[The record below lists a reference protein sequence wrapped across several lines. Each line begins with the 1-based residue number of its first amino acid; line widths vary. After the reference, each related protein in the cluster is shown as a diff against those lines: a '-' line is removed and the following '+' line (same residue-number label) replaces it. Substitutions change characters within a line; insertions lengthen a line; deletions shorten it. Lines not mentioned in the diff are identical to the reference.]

1 MQRRRFSSNTNFVS
15 SSREKQIKSKL
26 IFEKHNGNSTKN
38 KRGKRNR
45 KAEEFIIYVWDIKYE
60 I

>member
-38 KRGKRNR
+38 KRGKR
-45 KAEEFIIYVWDIKYE
+45 KAGEFIIYVWDIKDE